1 MIEMSVDSAL
11 PKLGLP
17 EIASLIVLMV
27 EAREL
32 TNTELKQ
39 ISGFALTGPTR
50 RSLNDL
56 KFVES
61 RKVGQVFAHQ
71 LTEQGWHACREL
83 LRAERPARAGS
94 AGGALFALLAGVDR
108 ALARRRL
115 SPADFFAPQEAP
127 TDPIAPSL
135 PGLAGPAPVDPAP
148 FDATAADGQSA
159 AALDSAIRAAY
170 RGLAKEPADWVGLA
184 ALRGE
189 LGRFG
194 RAETDEALRRI
205 AMAPDAHLIPVAN
218 LKSLTQ
224 ADRDAAVSLGGED
237 NHALSI
243 EGR

>member
-61 RKVGQVFAHQ
+61 RKAGQVFAHQ

-115 SPADFFAPQEAP
+115 SPADFFAPQEVP

-135 PGLAGPAPVDPAP
+135 PALAGPAPA
-148 FDATAADGQSA
+148 AAADGQSA

-170 RGLAKEPADWVGLA
+170 RGLAKEPAAWVGLA